1 MPSIQY
7 LIQNPSVSYI
17 NIFRRQSALET
28 EMSFFEKSRPPIGS
42 KLEEIMFSQR
52 QGLALL

>member
-1 MPSIQY
+1 MSSIQY